1 MLERWETR
9 GERSYAAAYVTKET
23 SHYPATF
30 SRPFRPQQPDSPV
43 VNAICMIIGF
53 LMLAA
58 TGALFW
64 LMAMAA

>member
-9 GERSYAAAYVTKET
+9 GERSYATAYVTKET
-23 SHYPATF
+23 SRYPATF
-30 SRPFRPQQPDSPV
+30 SRPFRRRLPDSPV
-43 VNAICMIIGF
+43 VDAICIVIGF
-53 LMLAA
+53 LIRAA